1 MKLNTTAI
9 QTAVYAFLSHGDGF
23 EQACTDVARLFKGA
37 DRETVKATV
46 CPMVSAYYTAKGSK
60 DCTFVEGQWEHPMC
74 AAKTKAN
81 RLLRTIVGTHSTADS
96 KRTIVKLPKGTV
108 AAIQAALAGLTKAQV
123 NEALAQAKAGLSF
136 E

>member
-60 DCTFVEGQWEHPMC
+60 DCAFVEGQWEHPMC

-81 RLLRTIVGTHSTADS
+81 RLLRTIVGTAKKTPATSAKT
-96 KRTIVKLPKGTV
+96 LPNLTRAQK
-108 AAIQAALAGLTKAQV
+108 AAIAAL
-123 NEALAQAKAGLSF
+123 LAAFNGDAKAAKAAI
-136 E
+136 